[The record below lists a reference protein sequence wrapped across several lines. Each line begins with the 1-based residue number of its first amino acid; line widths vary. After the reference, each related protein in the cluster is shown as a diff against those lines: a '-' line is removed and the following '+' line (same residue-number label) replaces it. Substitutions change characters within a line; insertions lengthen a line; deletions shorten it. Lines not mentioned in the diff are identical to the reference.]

1 MLAQIVLN
9 CKPPLYSKTF
19 VYCCCAQPLNRQ
31 GHGRLLCLICKVSGL
46 LTEICPDYIEELRN
60 MRSFIRMEIFLKP
73 GQVVKKTI
81 DCFTL
86 AGVVMVSDMYMDSG
100 NHSP

>member
-1 MLAQIVLN
+1 
-9 CKPPLYSKTF
+9 
-19 VYCCCAQPLNRQ
+19 
-31 GHGRLLCLICKVSGL
+31 VSGL